1 MLTRQSAHLKTFRG
15 SPGTLGNSFRESLT
29 GFWESGTQYPA
40 SGKIL
45 DNNINSISVF
55 FSDIRDYIKYIE
67 KSVATKEPRYMLRV
81 SRGLNS
87 IRNRI
92 NPIVLR
98 RLLQGYI
105 QAQVQVAIKDE
116 LLGFLDEV
124 LRNCFSVRNKTCI
137 ATCLG
142 AT

>member
-1 MLTRQSAHLKTFRG
+1 MDVFNKLRTFTVL
-15 SPGTLGNSFRESLT
+15 S
-29 GFWESGTQYPA
+29 
-40 SGKIL
+40 
-45 DNNINSISVF
+45 

-124 LRNCFSVRNKTCI
+124 FVTITDITILH
-137 ATCLG
+137 
-142 AT
+142 